1 MYLTI
6 AIIIIII
13 IIIVTINMTVGVIYY
28 RSGYSPSDYISEA
41 CWQARKLMELSSAVS
56 CPNAAYHLSG
66 SKKVQQDLAA
76 PGRVESYFPEDDK
89 GDVVTFLR
97 SCFAGLY
104 APHSDKAIVEEAIKN
119 PSAFV
124 LKPQREGGGNNIYD
138 EDVRDMLVKSD
149 GAKDN
154 SLEKY
159 ILMERIWPKSHNVKV
174 MREGKVETVEA
185 ISELG
190 IYASILARGGNS
202 SQSSN
207 GNGVSNGK
215 STTILSNTHCGHL
228 LRTKVSTSNEGGVAA
243 GYAYLDS
250 PKLV

>member
-1 MYLTI
+1 MDYYHS
-6 AIIIIII
+6 
-13 IIIVTINMTVGVIYY
+13 VGVIYY
-28 RSGYSPSDYISEA
+28 RSGYSPSDYVSEST
-41 CWQARKLMELSSAVS
+41 WDGRRLMEMSSAVS

-76 PGRVESYFPEDDK
+76 PGRLEMFFPKES
-89 GDVVTFLR
+89 DVPNLLR

-104 APHSDKAIVEEAIKN
+104 APHSDKAIVEEAIRR

-138 EDVRDMLVKSD
+138 EDLREKLLQSSSQSNGVGSSSIS
-149 GAKDN
+149 N
-154 SLEKY
+154 SLEQF
-159 ILMERIWPKSHNVKV
+159 ILMERILPKSHAVKV
-174 MREGKVETVEA
+174 MREGKVDTVEA

-190 IYASILARGGNS
+190 IYSTILAKGQNGSGIS
-202 SQSSN
+202 STDS
-207 GNGVSNGK
+207 K
-215 STTILSNTHCGHL
+215 STLILSNTQCGHL

-250 PKLV
+250 PKLVGKE